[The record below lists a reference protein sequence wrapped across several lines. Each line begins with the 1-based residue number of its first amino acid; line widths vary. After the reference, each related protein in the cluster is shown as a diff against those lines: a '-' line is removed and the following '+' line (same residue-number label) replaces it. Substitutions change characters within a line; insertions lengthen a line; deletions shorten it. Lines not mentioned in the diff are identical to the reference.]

1 MKCFPLVLLES
12 WATLTCRLR
21 EASLYVDL
29 LHAVILLVKVVIHLS
44 HVLHTDTVSDHLERV
59 NLILLDL
66 VQQVVPVHVNR
77 SLAVTD
83 ESDTA
88 LHQRT

>member
-1 MKCFPLVLLES
+1 MKCFPLVLLEGRT
-12 WATLTCRLR
+12 ALTSGLR
-21 EASLYVDL
+21 EASLYVNL
-29 LHAVILLVKVVIHLS
+29 LHAVILLVEIVVHLG

-59 NLILLDL
+59 NLVLLDL

-77 SLAVTD
+77 SLAVAN

-88 LHQRT
+88 LHQGT